1 MICRDYVN
9 FDINKLIQ
17 KEEYN
22 SAISFEYPPIVY
34 YFLGGCFMNTI
45 KRTVSLLLV
54 VCMALCFCIPTTM
67 MMHVD
72 AAGSTV
78 STGYYL
84 IKGVGSGKYLDVT
97 DESKE
102 NGARLQI
109 WDKFAYHQN
118 QVFYLTPVGDYW
130 KIIAY
135 NSHKVIEVRD
145 SRTDDGAPVAQWDYA
160 NITCQQWSIINN
172 GDGTVSFKNRNS
184 GKYMDV
190 SGNETANGTKVVQ
203 YESNGTTAQK
213 FELKKLYN
221 EDVHSASWD
230 MATSQIKTQWVPVSG
245 NVHNLS
251 GYDFTTKNGQI
262 EVPVTGKTYLVKVE
276 YIDANT
282 VLDIICEKGMD
293 SSTLSQLGDLL
304 KGEATEEAVGAVLK
318 KAGWEVPGVGII
330 IGTAQILFS
339 LTDKS
344 SEEYNNFVAVARQ
357 GKTNGSV
364 NCIIRKTYVT
374 FDSQYAYGPI
384 NNGTTA
390 WGSYT
395 NIVANERHEYSVWD
409 SSSQLKSP
417 ENSSGSWNYTF
428 E

>member
-1 MICRDYVN
+1 
-9 FDINKLIQ
+9 
-17 KEEYN
+17 
-22 SAISFEYPPIVY
+22 
-34 YFLGGCFMNTI
+34 
-45 KRTVSLLLV
+45 
-54 VCMALCFCIPTTM
+54 MALFFCIPTTT
-67 MMHVD
+67 MMHADVAD
-72 AAGSTV
+72 STI
-78 STGYYL
+78 STGYYI

-118 QVFYLTPVGDYW
+118 QVFYLKPVGDYW
-130 KIIAY
+130 KIISY
-135 NSHKVIEVRD
+135 NSNKVIEVRD

-160 NITCQQWSIINN
+160 NIACQQWSIINN

-190 SGNETANGTKVVQ
+190 SGNETANGTKVIQ
-203 YESNGTTAQK
+203 YEPNGTTAQK

-221 EDVHSASWD
+221 EDVHSASWS
-230 MATSQIKTQWVPVSG
+230 MKTSQIKTKWVPALG
-245 NVHNLS
+245 DTRNIS
-251 GYDFTTKNGQI
+251 GYNFTIKNGLA
-262 EVPVTGKTYLVKVE
+262 EVPVTGETYLVKVE

-293 SSTLSQLGDLL
+293 SSTLNQLGDLL

-318 KAGWEVPGVGII
+318 KTGWEVPGVGII
-330 IGTAQILFS
+330 IGTGQILFS

-344 SEEYNNFVAVARQ
+344 GEEYNNFVAVARQ
-357 GKTNGSV
+357 GRTDGSV

-374 FDSQYAYGPI
+374 FNSQFVYGTMD
-384 NNGTTA
+384 NAT
-390 WGSYT
+390 GSFGPHT
-395 NIVANERHEYSVWD
+395 NIIATERHEYEVWN

-417 ENSSGSWNYTF
+417 KNSSGTWMYTF

>member
-1 MICRDYVN
+1 MIYKDYVD
-9 FDINKLIQ
+9 FDVNKLIQ

-72 AAGSTV
+72 ATGSTV

-97 DESKE
+97 DESKG

-145 SRTDDGAPVAQWDYA
+145 SCTDDGAPVAQWDYA
-160 NITCQQWSIINN
+160 QITCQQWSIINN
-172 GDGTVSFKNRNS
+172 GD
-184 GKYMDV
+184 
-190 SGNETANGTKVVQ
+190 
-203 YESNGTTAQK
+203 
-213 FELKKLYN
+213 
-221 EDVHSASWD
+221 VHSASWD
-230 MATSQIKTQWVPVSG
+230 IATSQIKTQWVPVSG

-304 KGEATEEAVGAVLK
+304 KGEATEETVGAVLK

-344 SEEYNNFVAVARQ
+344 GEEYNNFVAVARQ

>member
-1 MICRDYVN
+1 MY
-9 FDINKLIQ
+9 K
-17 KEEYN
+17 
-22 SAISFEYPPIVY
+22 
-34 YFLGGCFMNTI
+34 I
-45 KRTVSLLLV
+45 KRALSLLLV
-54 VCMALCFCIPTTM
+54 VCIALCFCIPTTA
-67 MMHVD
+67 MMHAD
-72 AAGSTV
+72 AADSTI

-109 WDKFAYHQN
+109 WDKFALHQN

-130 KIIAY
+130 KIISY

-145 SRTDDGAPVAQWDYA
+145 SRTDNGAPVAQWDYA
-160 NITCQQWSIINN
+160 NIACQQWSIINN

-190 SGNETANGTKVVQ
+190 SGNETANGTKVIQ
-203 YESNGTTAQK
+203 YEPNGTTAQK
-213 FELKKLYN
+213 FELKKLYT
-221 EDVHSASWD
+221 EDVHSASWNIK
-230 MATSQIKTQWVPVSG
+230 TSQIQTQWVPVLG
-245 NVHNLS
+245 NTHNLS
-251 GYDFTTKNGQI
+251 GYNFAVKNGLA

-293 SSTLSQLGDLL
+293 PSTLEQLGDLI
-304 KGEATEEAVGAVLK
+304 KGEATEEAVAKILQ

-330 IGTAQILFS
+330 IGTAQILCS
-339 LTDKS
+339 MTDKS
-344 SEEYNNFVAVARQ
+344 GEEYKNFVTVARQ
-357 GKTNGSV
+357 GRDNGSV

-374 FDSQYAYGPI
+374 FNSQYSYGPL
-384 NNGTTA
+384 NDGTTA
-390 WGSYT
+390 WGTYT
-395 NIVANERHEYSVWD
+395 NIVATERHEYSVWN
-409 SSSQLKSP
+409 SSSQVISP
-417 ENSSGSWNYTF
+417 TNSSGTWIYTF